1 MVTDHFPLPPRPF
14 RRTMPNSADF
24 WKFFNEISSKLVLR
38 ERTFRAMFNYLDRM
52 SHPVTIVE
60 TGCTRKGGD
69 WEGDGQSTVLF
80 DKYVSLRDKESVVY
94 SVDIDPAS
102 VAEAKRL
109 VSDRVQLTQEDGVR
123 FLAQLTARLSQEG
136 KTIDLL
142 YLDSFDVDW
151 EYWQKSAAHHIK
163 ELCAAIRGLRKDTLV
178 VVDDSP
184 LDGLFVTGANQQIQ
198 FTRHPL
204 VGGKGRFVAEF
215 AAMAGAKL
223 EFASYQ
229 AGWTGF

>member
-1 MVTDHFPLPPRPF
+1 MST
-14 RRTMPNSADF
+14 SSEF
-24 WKFFNEISSKLVLR
+24 WKFFNEISAKLVLR
-38 ERTFRAMFNYLDRM
+38 ERTFRAMFSYLDRM
-52 SHPVTIVE
+52 PHPVTIVE

-80 DKYVSLRDKESVVY
+80 DKYVSLRDKDSVVY

-102 VAEAKRL
+102 VAEARQL
-109 VSDRVQLTQEDGVR
+109 VSERVRLTQDDGVK
-123 FLAQLTARLSQEG
+123 FLVELTRRLASEG

-151 EYWQKSAAHHIK
+151 LYWQKSAAHHIK
-163 ELCAAIRGLRKDTLV
+163 ELCAAIRALRKDTLV

-184 LDGLFVTGANQQIQ
+184 LEGLFVTGANQQIQ
-198 FTRHPL
+198 FTRPPL

>member
-1 MVTDHFPLPPRPF
+1 MQK
-14 RRTMPNSADF
+14 SAQF
-24 WKFFNEISSKLVLR
+24 WNFFNQEIGRKLVLR
-38 ERTFRAMFNYLDRM
+38 EKTFRAMFEYLDRFAR
-52 SHPVTIVE
+52 PVTIVE

-80 DKYVSLRDKESVVY
+80 DRYVSLRDTESVVY
-94 SVDIDPAS
+94 SVDVDPAS
-102 VAEAKRL
+102 VAEARRL
-109 VSDRVQLTQEDGVR
+109 VSDRVKITNDDGVR
-123 FLAQLTARLSQEG
+123 FLAQLTQRLSAEG

-151 EYWQKSAAHHIK
+151 IYWQKSAAHHIK
-163 ELCAAIRGLRKDTLV
+163 ELCAAIRVVRKDTLV
-178 VVDDSP
+178 VVDDCP
-184 LDGLFVTGANQQIQ
+184 LEGLFVVNGEQQIQ
-198 FTRHPL
+198 FTRQPL

>member
-1 MVTDHFPLPPRPF
+1 
-14 RRTMPNSADF
+14 MPKSAEF
-24 WKFFNEISSKLVLR
+24 WNWFNRDVGPKLVLR
-38 ERTFRAMFNYLDRM
+38 HKTFRTMFEYLDRFER
-52 SHPVTIVE
+52 PVTIVE

-69 WEGDGQSTVLF
+69 WEGDGQSSVLF
-80 DKYVSLRDKESVVY
+80 DRYVSLRDADSAVL
-94 SVDIDPAS
+94 SVDVSPDS
-102 VAEAKRL
+102 VTEARKL
-109 VSDRVQLTQEDGVR
+109 VSSRVQVTQDDGVR
-123 FLAQLTARLSQEG
+123 FLAQLSQRFLAEG

-151 EYWQKSAAHHIK
+151 VYWQKSAAHHIK
-163 ELCAAIRGLRKDTLV
+163 ELCAAMRVLRKDSLV
-178 VVDDSP
+178 VVDDCP
-184 LDGLFVTGANQQIQ
+184 LEGLFVPNELQQIN
-198 FTRHPL
+198 FTRQPL